1 MRKIAEPA
9 SGATPEA
16 RAAWLRAELNRYAH
30 EYYVLDRPSV
40 PDAEYD
46 RLYRELEA
54 LESEHP
60 ELKTPDSPT
69 LRVGGAVLPE
79 FAAVRHV
86 IPMLSIR
93 TETDTTAN
101 GARAFDAD
109 RKSVV

>member
-69 LRVGGAVLPE
+69 LRVGGAVL
-79 FAAVRHV
+79 
-86 IPMLSIR
+86 
-93 TETDTTAN
+93 
-101 GARAFDAD
+101 D